1 MGYFN
6 NINLINFRNF
16 ENFSLNFSR
25 GCNVFFGKN
34 GSGKTN
40 ILESISLFERGRGIR
55 KENIKNLINNKN
67 QNNNFKISSIFSHEL
82 NEINLS
88 IENQINDFNMKKKI
102 FINNDH
108 SKDSIKYLE
117 NIFSLIYFLP
127 EMERLFLGTP
137 SVRRNFL
144 DRLIYSFNKN
154 YNKIINN
161 YKKNI
166 LERSNLLKS
175 NNYDIDWIK
184 NLENIIVKLGL
195 EIYDLRRKHIS
206 ELNKYLENIENKKL
220 YSYKISLSLKDTLF
234 DISFNDNRKI
244 EDVFLDQLELNRS
257 FDSLLGGSKIG
268 PHKSDIVGKNI
279 EDNFNLNQFS
289 TGQQKTVI
297 LLIILAQCELL
308 INKYKIIPVI
318 LFDEVCSH
326 LDIENR
332 KLLLDIIEKL
342 GVQTFMTGTDKKL
355 FSFLSTKAKYCNINK
370 TTL

>member
-1 MGYFN
+1 MGYFK
-6 NINLINFRNF
+6 NIKLLNYRNF
-16 ENFSLNFSR
+16 SKSHFDFNNS
-25 GCNVFFGKN
+25 CNVLIGNN

-40 ILESISLFERGRGIR
+40 ILEAISLFEKGRGFR
-55 KENIKNLINNKN
+55 KEKIPNLINFNNSN
-67 QNNNFKISSIFSHEL
+67 QSFKIES
-82 NEINLS
+82 
-88 IENQINDFNMKKKI
+88 I
-102 FINNDH
+102 FINQKNEYNIKVFNSEKNLKKISINDTYE
-108 SKDSIKYLE
+108 KESINFFESL
-117 NIFSLIYFLP
+117 FSIIYFLP

-257 FDSLLGGSKIG
+257 FDTLLGGSKIG